1 MLETDHMQVLYV
13 CCADPTEYQSSHQ
26 AESWL
31 KVFQKMKDY
40 LLVSICDPEL
50 CDQGLFILHN
60 FLTADTLKF
69 QIYDVSYCSLT
80 LCRIAATSIASHQ
93 SFFIMAI
100 ATSANRNSRTTSSA
114 EWSSK
119 SAQGRGPHPLEI
131 IPFASSIR
139 ASCRSSAR
147 TSRPSMPAAT
157 SHRYPQCFSDMLILS
172 IKFINYLNL
181 KYKMK
186 RDQ

>member
-13 CCADPTEYQSSHQ
+13 CCADPTEFQSSHQ
-26 AESWL
+26 AESWF

-69 QIYDVSYCSLT
+69 QIYDVRYHSLT
-80 LCRIAATSIASHQ
+80 LFRIAATSIASH
-93 SFFIMAI
+93 SSSSIMAR
-100 ATSANRNSRTTSSA
+100 ATSASKSSRTTSSA
-114 EWSSK
+114 GWSSK
-119 SAQGRGPHPLEI
+119 SAQGRGRHPLEI
-131 IPFASSIR
+131 IPCASSIR
-139 ASCRSSAR
+139 AYCRSSAR
-147 TSRPSMPAAT
+147 TSPPYMPAAT

-186 RDQ
+186 RD

>member
-1 MLETDHMQVLYV
+1 M
-13 CCADPTEYQSSHQ
+13 
-26 AESWL
+26 
-31 KVFQKMKDY
+31 
-40 LLVSICDPEL
+40 SICDPEL

-69 QIYDVSYCSLT
+69 QIYDVRHHSLT
-80 LCRIAATSIASHQ
+80 LCRIAVTSIASH
-93 SFFIMAI
+93 SSSSIMARV
-100 ATSANRNSRTTSSA
+100 TSVNRSSRTTSSA
-114 EWSSK
+114 ESSSK
-119 SAQGRGPHPLEI
+119 SAQGRGHRPLEI
-131 IPFASSIR
+131 IPCASSIR

-147 TSRPSMPAAT
+147 TSPPYMPAAT

-186 RDQ
+186 RD